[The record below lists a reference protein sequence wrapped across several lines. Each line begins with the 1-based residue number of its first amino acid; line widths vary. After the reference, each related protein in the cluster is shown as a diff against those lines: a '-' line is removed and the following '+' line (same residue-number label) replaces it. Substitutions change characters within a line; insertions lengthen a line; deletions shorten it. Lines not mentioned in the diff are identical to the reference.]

1 MDVTTRTARGW
12 LSGPSKTRPAAPR
25 PSRCKRCAGRL
36 WWCSSE
42 SPVPSLPPPHL
53 IDPHWLLEPFRYEL
67 AAVREQEPL
76 PAAQPPHRVRYQYL
90 PALRLRGDPRRQD
103 HGRPEETAALL
114 DRLAGVEAD
123 ADVER
128 LALALGEC
136 ALQGDGAL
144 DGAGDA
150 AEGRH
155 EAVAHR
161 LHFVAAVRLQYFAG
175 DALVLTQDGAAALV
189 AEAGHHVRVADEVG
203 EEDGAQRG
211 ARRGWG
217 RRRHDKCSRLPI
229 FIQKLRDHTHDPF
242 PVPGE
247 RTMSLPLKRNQ
258 ARIGNGSGQGLSHG
272 QADHTIIHT
281 VEEERAGWQL
291 AQEWL
296 NIEGHVLLR
305 KHGDESA
312 TS

>member
-36 WWCSSE
+36 WWCSSD

-53 IDPHWLLEPFRYEL
+53 LAPHWLLEPFRYEL

-103 HGRPEETAALL
+103 HGRAEEIAVLL

-136 ALQGDGAL
+136 ALQGDGAF

-150 AEGRH
+150 AERRH

-161 LHFVAAVRLQYFAG
+161 LHFGAAVRLQDFAG
-175 DALVLTQDGAAALV
+175 DALVLAQHRPPALV
-189 AEAGHHVRVADEVG
+189 AEPRHHLRVSDEIG
-203 EEDGAQRG
+203 EEHGA
-211 ARRGWG
+211 
-217 RRRHDKCSRLPI
+217 
-229 FIQKLRDHTHDPF
+229 
-242 PVPGE
+242 E
-247 RTMSLPLKRNQ
+247 
-258 ARIGNGSGQGLSHG
+258 GSGKCGHFG
-272 QADHTIIHT
+272 
-281 VEEERAGWQL
+281 AG
-291 AQEWL
+291 
-296 NIEGHVLLR
+296 VV
-305 KHGDESA
+305 
-312 TS
+312 